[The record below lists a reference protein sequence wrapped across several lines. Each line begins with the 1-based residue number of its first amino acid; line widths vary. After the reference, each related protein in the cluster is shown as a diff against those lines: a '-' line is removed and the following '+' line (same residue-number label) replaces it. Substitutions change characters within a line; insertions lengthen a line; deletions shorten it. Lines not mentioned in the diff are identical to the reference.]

1 MITPPLHAGK
11 IIMAVEELY
20 PAALDSF
27 ENCGIEIG
35 LNLIIPI
42 SGARNF
48 ELEIIETINQFV

>member
-1 MITPPLHAGK
+1 MKRVG
-11 IIMAVEELY
+11 LY
-20 PAALDSF
+20 TAALDSF
-27 ENCGIEIG
+27 ENAASRNWG